1 MTSPLASARGNRS
14 LTKSLLK
21 LVVHPWYTQGN
32 CELLSYQLP
41 QTWTNVANAWEM
53 TMVQDY
59 VAPDRGLAPRH
70 GDVPMGSALIG
81 EPRHMQGNP
90 ERQRCPLACRDRT
103 CGLCVMDVTGGHCPV
118 PAAEQETA
126 RSGGMGNR
134 RKHAEMT
141 CSLTSLQVV
150 SGNRMQY
157 RLAGYRCHLSL

>member
-59 VAPDRGLAPRH
+59 VEKLAPRH
-70 GDVPMGSALIG
+70 GDVPMGSALPG
-81 EPRHMQGNP
+81 EPHQIKGNP
-90 ERQRCPLACRDRT
+90 GRSRCPGARRERMS
-103 CGLCVMDVTGGHCPV
+103 GLCAMDATAGHCAIT
-118 PAAEQETA
+118 AAEQETF
-126 RSGGMGNR
+126 RSCGMANR
-134 RKHAEMT
+134 RRTAEMT
-141 CSLTSLQVV
+141 VP
-150 SGNRMQY
+150 
-157 RLAGYRCHLSL
+157 LAA

>member
-59 VAPDRGLAPRH
+59 VEKLAPRH
-70 GDVPMGSALIG
+70 GDVPMGSALPG
-81 EPRHMQGNP
+81 EPHQIKGNP
-90 ERQRCPLACRDRT
+90 GRSRCPGARRERMS
-103 CGLCVMDVTGGHCPV
+103 GLCAMDATAGHCAIT
-118 PAAEQETA
+118 AAEQETF
-126 RSGGMGNR
+126 RSCGMANR

-141 CSLTSLQVV
+141 CSLTSSQVV

-157 RLAGYRCHLSL
+157 RLASNRCHLSL